1 MTPKKYIIYTEGRQ
15 PMNDVSQ
22 VHEAIKRFIGLKGS
36 GAIVLPDCYRVE
48 LLPEHP
54 KTNQPK
60 RKNRNI

>member
-1 MTPKKYIIYTEGRQ
+1 MNQKYIIYTQGRQ
-15 PMNDVSQ
+15 TLNDVSQ
-22 VHEAIKRFIGLKGS
+22 VHAAIKRFIELRGS

-48 LLPEHP
+48 LLPERP